1 MSVLF
6 PPIASMKRVVARCLI
21 GACLLVSARM
31 TGQAQFKEVPPAP
44 YAPPVARQKIRALI
58 RGTDPRSSQPAI
70 EALSGLL
77 VWYRDVVD
85 DELTAAWK
93 TDDRANLSAL
103 VTALSDAK
111 VASAIVDFSWRQQ
124 RTATFNLTYAP
135 MLGDLMARY
144 EGSADPFLHDLR
156 DPAVSGAPMP
166 ALLPSE
172 ADAVC
177 RILLDM
183 PDSGNWKRIALQIL
197 PHYRPAAQALLVQ
210 DLHGANQDK
219 TYRAQ
224 FWLSDLKW
232 SVPGTTSEPPTS
244 RRVLTMR
251 SPANNQTTSAE
262 LAQRPHIVG
271 QVGQVGQAADSPAP
285 YPMPYIGPTSG
296 TLKCSG
302 APVPPDAEYV
312 FPGMPPGNI
321 QLDLEGKPWAARL
334 VPRGETQDLILKNK
348 GASSQK
354 RCTVHWSI
362 VP

>member
-1 MSVLF
+1 
-6 PPIASMKRVVARCLI
+6 
-21 GACLLVSARM
+21 M
-31 TGQAQFKEVPPAP
+31 TGQAQFKEIPPAP
-44 YAPPVARQKIRALI
+44 YTPAVARQKIRTLI
-58 RGTDPRSSQPAI
+58 RNTDPRSSQPTI
-70 EALSGLL
+70 ETLSGLL

-93 TDDRANLSAL
+93 TDDRANLPAV

-111 VASAIVDFSWRQQ
+111 VASAIIDFSWRQQ

-144 EGSADPFLHDLR
+144 EVSADPFLHDLR

-183 PDSGNWKRIALQIL
+183 PDSGNWKRIALQVL

-232 SVPGTTSEPPTS
+232 TVPGTSVPGISNDQPTS

-251 SPANNQTTSAE
+251 NPASNQTTSAE
-262 LAQRPHIVG
+262 FSQRPHIVG
-271 QVGQVGQAADSPAP
+271 QAGQVGQAADSPAP

-348 GASSQK
+348 GASPQK